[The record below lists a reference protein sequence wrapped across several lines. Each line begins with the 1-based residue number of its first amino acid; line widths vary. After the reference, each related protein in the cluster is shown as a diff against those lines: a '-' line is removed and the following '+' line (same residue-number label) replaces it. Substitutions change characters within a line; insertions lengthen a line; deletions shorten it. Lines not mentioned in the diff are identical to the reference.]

1 MRRSQSSSAAAP
13 SAAVDAARAALT
25 SGIPGADALVALVER
40 EERGA
45 EELTRLVATAKR
57 ISASLDLDVVLTTI
71 LEDATALL
79 GASSGDMLFWERD
92 RGVLRVVAVAG
103 LPDAMLGYEL
113 RFGEGLSTEAI
124 RTGRTLQ
131 VDDYRTYPNRARALD
146 EYRFGSVLCAPL
158 LFHGEAIGALNVHTS
173 DSGRGFAAGDA
184 ELLQAFAG
192 LAAIAIDHARRFEN
206 EVRLG
211 RQLARTN
218 DDLVRSLSL
227 QQRLADQVLAGGGPT
242 ALAAELAAVLDRAV
256 VIEDHLGRPIAGAS
270 PDGSD
275 AWSVLT
281 ASVRGGRAIDPLPDG
296 DADRTLGIP
305 IRLGAASVGRL
316 VVSAEA
322 APGPLDRA
330 LVDIAATGVALEFAK
345 LRAATDVEQR
355 LRGDVIADLLD
366 GAFTSD
372 AAMAARVARLGYA
385 LADLRDVLV
394 IDVGR
399 SSDEG
404 AASAKQD
411 ADAAAVQRERI
422 VLDRLTEVLASVAPG
437 SVATVVGR
445 VYVALVTAPRRG
457 DASTLEGLGRIL
469 QDGLASVAGGGAVT
483 VALGDPCRQP
493 ADFGPSY
500 RFAREALE
508 LMARLGRSGAV
519 IGARELGPYRAMLKA
534 TDPGEL
540 RAFAA
545 LSLAPLVE
553 HDRRTGSEL
562 IQTLRAYLDSGGVR
576 RRAAERLVVHVNTIV
591 YRLERIE
598 RLLEVRL
605 DDPATTFELTLAL
618 RILDLAGADEAGA
631 SGPSDRLPRASRERR
646 R

>member
-1 MRRSQSSSAAAP
+1 M
-13 SAAVDAARAALT
+13 DAARAALEA
-25 SGIPGADALVALVER
+25 GIPGADALVALVER

-71 LEDATALL
+71 LEDATSLL

-131 VDDYRTYPNRARALD
+131 VDDYATYPNRARALD

-206 EVRLG
+206 EVRLS
-211 RQLARTN
+211 RQLAQTN

-227 QQRLADQVLAGGGPT
+227 QQRLADHVLAGSGPT
-242 ALAAELAAVLDRAV
+242 ALAEELAAVLDRAV

-275 AWSVLT
+275 AW
-281 ASVRGGRAIDPLPDG
+281 
-296 DADRTLGIP
+296 RTLTPAALGVP
-305 IRLGAASVGRL
+305 IRLGAAPVGRL

-366 GAFTSD
+366 GAFTDD
-372 AAMAARVARLGYA
+372 AAIAARVARLGYV

-394 IDVGR
+394 IDVGP
-399 SSDEG
+399 SADDDG
-404 AASAKQD
+404 AASAEGD
-411 ADAAAVQRERI
+411 ADAAAVQRERL
-422 VLDRLTEVLASVAPG
+422 VLDRLTDVLASAAPG
-437 SVATVVGR
+437 SVAAVIGR
-445 VYVALVTAPRRG
+445 LFVALATAPRRG
-457 DASTLEGLGRIL
+457 EAATPEGLGRVV
-469 QDGLASVAGGGAVT
+469 QEGLGSVAGGAPMT
-483 VALGDPCRQP
+483 IAIGDPCRQA

-508 LMARLGRSGAV
+508 SMARLGRSGGI

-540 RAFAA
+540 RAFATRT
-545 LSLAPLVE
+545 LAPLVE
-553 HDRRTGSEL
+553 HDRRTGGEL
-562 IQTLRAYLDSGGVR
+562 VKTLRAYLDSGGVR
-576 RRAAERLVVHVNTIV
+576 RRAAERLVIHVNTIV

-598 RLLEVRL
+598 RLLGVRL

-618 RILDLAGADEAGA
+618 RIVDLAGPGEVVAR
-631 SGPSDRLPRASRERR
+631 P
-646 R
+646 